1 MKTAYDF
8 IVIGCGG
15 IGSAAAYR
23 LAREAGAEVLALEQ
37 FRIGH
42 DNGASQDHSRIIRLS
57 YHDPYYTALTPHT
70 YTAWA
75 EVERESGVQLVVKTG
90 GLDLEAAGGNA
101 LASYAH
107 GMRAVNIPFEELS
120 ADEVMYR
127 WPQYRLDDGE
137 RALYQ
142 AEGGL
147 VDSGKGIAVHVALAR
162 GHGATVL
169 DQTPVRSLR
178 VVGDSVE
185 VETDGGTFTA
195 GKVVI
200 AADAWT
206 NQLLASF
213 GIEWPLTITQEQVTF
228 FATPNLRQFAPD
240 RFPIFIWHGTPDFYG
255 FPVYGEVAT
264 KAAIDCGGDPVTVE
278 GRTFEPNP
286 RPHRQLIAFLERHIP
301 GFLGPEL
308 RTKTCL
314 YTMPPDRNFTIDT
327 LPGVPQ
333 VVVAQGAAHAYKFAA
348 LIGQILADLAVRG
361 RSDYPI
367 DCFGADRPALTDP
380 SFPTSFHLS

>member
-42 DNGASQDHSRIIRLS
+42 DNGASQDYSRIIRLS
-57 YHDPYYTALTPHT
+57 YHDPDYTALTPHT

-75 EVERESGVQLVVKTG
+75 EAERESGVQLVFKTG
-90 GLDLEAAGGNA
+90 GLDLEEAGRDD

-107 GMRAVNIPFEELS
+107 GMRAANIPFESLD

-127 WPQYRLDDGE
+127 WPQYRLHNGE

-142 AEGGL
+142 ADGGL

-162 GHGATVL
+162 GLGATVL
-169 DQTPVRSLR
+169 DQTPVRRLR
-178 VVGDSVE
+178 VAGDSVE
-185 VETDGGTFTA
+185 VETAAGTFTA

-200 AADAWT
+200 AVDAWT

-213 GIEWPLTITQEQVTF
+213 DFEWPLTITQEQVTF
-228 FATPNLRQFAPD
+228 FATPNLREFAPD
-240 RFPIFIWHGTPDFYG
+240 RFPIFIWHGNPDVYG

-264 KAAIDCGGDPVTVE
+264 KAGIDCGGDQVTAE
-278 GRTFEPNP
+278 SRTFEPNP
-286 RPHRQLIAFLERHIP
+286 RPHRELLDFLERHLP
-301 GFLGPEL
+301 GFLGPIL

-314 YTMPPDRNFTIDT
+314 YSMPPDRNFTIDT
-327 LPGVPQ
+327 LPGVPHI
-333 VVVAQGAAHAYKFAA
+333 VVAQGAAHAYKFAA

-361 RSDYPI
+361 QTDCPI
-367 DCFGADRPALTDP
+367 APFGAGRPALTDP
-380 SFPTSFHLS
+380 GFPVSFHLS